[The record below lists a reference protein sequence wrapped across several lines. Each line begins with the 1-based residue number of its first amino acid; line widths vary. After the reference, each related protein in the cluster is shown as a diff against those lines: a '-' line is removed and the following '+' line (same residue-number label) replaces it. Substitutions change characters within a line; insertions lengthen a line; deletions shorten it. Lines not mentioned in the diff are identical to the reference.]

1 MIKGVIDRF
10 ENDIAVV
17 EVEDGHTLDYPKHL
31 LPIDAEVGD
40 VVNIDG
46 NRFTVDKEETKKRR
60 IEIGNLMDELFED

>member
-1 MIKGVIDRF
+1 MIRGIIDRF

-40 VVNIDG
+40 VIRIDG
-46 NRFTVDKEETKKRR
+46 NHFTVDKEETKKRR
-60 IEIGNLMDELFED
+60 NEIDELMDELFED